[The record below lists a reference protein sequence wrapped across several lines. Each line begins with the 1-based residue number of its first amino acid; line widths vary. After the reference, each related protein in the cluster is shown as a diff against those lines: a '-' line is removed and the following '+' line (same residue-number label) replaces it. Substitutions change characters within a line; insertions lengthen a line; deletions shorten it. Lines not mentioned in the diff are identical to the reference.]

1 MVTSSHPKRP
11 RDPNQLAEAIIDTAT
26 GQKPDRDSYARGRK
40 ENRIGARMNK
50 NVDESS
56 RQTAKM
62 NRERLALPERPAI
75 LAEIEKKGGGYP
87 YEDGAPPGAKA
98 GKGSA
103 RSTDRNLRSGKSAR
117 KGNAKKAIQVEGPPQ
132 LAAFHWGVRS
142 SHRPP

>member
-75 LAEIEKKGGGYP
+75 LVEIEKKA
-87 YEDGAPPGAKA
+87 EDIRTKMARLREQRLAKEAQEARTEISEAANRPAKA
-98 GKGSA
+98 
-103 RSTDRNLRSGKSAR
+103 TP
-117 KGNAKKAIQVEGPPQ
+117 KKR
-132 LAAFHWGVRS
+132 FR
-142 SHRPP
+142 

>member
-26 GQKPDRDSYARGRK
+26 GQKPDRDSYAGGRK

-75 LAEIEKKGGGYP
+75 LAEIEKKA
-87 YEDGAPPGAKA
+87 EDIRTNMARLRGQRLAKEAQEVRTEISEAANRPAKA
-98 GKGSA
+98 
-103 RSTDRNLRSGKSAR
+103 TP
-117 KGNAKKAIQVEGPPQ
+117 KKR
-132 LAAFHWGVRS
+132 FR
-142 SHRPP
+142 